1 MDARI
6 FIEPQQGTTYS
17 EVVTLAQRAE
27 ELGFNG
33 FFSSDHYLKMGTR
46 SADCPALFRRGQ
58 LSLVWPETPNAC
70 GSARWSHR

>member
-33 FFSSDHYLKMGTR
+33 FFSSDHYLKMGDSVSGLPGPL
-46 SADCPALFRRGQ
+46 SAWTTICLLYTSPSPRD
-58 LSLVWPETPNAC
+58 S
-70 GSARWSHR
+70 